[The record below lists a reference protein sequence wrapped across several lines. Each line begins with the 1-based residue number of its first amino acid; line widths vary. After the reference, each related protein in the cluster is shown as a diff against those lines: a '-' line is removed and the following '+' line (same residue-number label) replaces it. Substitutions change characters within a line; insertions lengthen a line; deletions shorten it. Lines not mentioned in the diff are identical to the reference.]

1 MTDVHSS
8 ETRSYNMSR
17 IRSKNT
23 KPELLV
29 RKFLFKNG
37 FRFRLNV
44 KSLPGTPDIVLK
56 KHNTIIFIHGCFWH
70 GHSHCKY
77 FVIPGTR
84 MEWWLAKIG
93 QNINRDNECIER
105 LKEMNWKV
113 IVIWE
118 CELKQDFREM
128 TLSNLIKL
136 LNPSSYLT
144 II

>member
-17 IRSKNT
+17 IRSKNS

-37 FRFRLNV
+37 FRYRLNV

-56 KHNTIIFIHGCFWH
+56 KHNTAIFIHGCFWH
-70 GHSHCKY
+70 GHSRCKY
-77 FVIPGTR
+77 FVIPETR
-84 MEWWLAKIG
+84 KEWWLAKIG
-93 QNINRDNECIER
+93 QNIKRDNECIKR
-105 LKEMNWKV
+105 LYEMSWKV

-118 CELKQDFREM
+118 CELKQDTREK
-128 TLSNLIKL
+128 TLYNLIKS
-136 LNPSSYLT
+136 LNPPF
-144 II
+144 I

>member
-84 MEWWLAKIG
+84 REWWLVKIG

-128 TLSNLIKL
+128 TLSNLIKS